1 MRNEQH
7 SIAYRLNDADV
18 GGLDPQQLVR
28 LLVGRGTPTNID
40 CIAKVNALPGGD
52 PSARGRATARDVA
65 VTGSWNTM
73 LTAHTANELRGPTRR
88 RLACLFVPG
97 D

>member
-1 MRNEQH
+1 MPVLPAHIACYCPRNEQH
-7 SIAYRLNDADV
+7 SIAVSLERCRR
-18 GGLDPQQLVR
+18 GGLDPRQLVR

-65 VTGSWNTM
+65 VT
-73 LTAHTANELRGPTRR
+73 AHGTR
-88 RLACLFVPG
+88 C
-97 D
+97 